1 LAASLLIAAGLY
13 FGRKND
19 LPPARVFQV
28 AATPSAP
35 PTNAAPAEFVVLPGA
50 TALPHF
56 ERGEVIRMEI
66 PFPEGPVQADVLV
79 GQDGIA
85 RAVRFVQ

>member
-1 LAASLLIAAGLY
+1 
-13 FGRKND
+13 
-19 LPPARVFQV
+19 
-28 AATPSAP
+28 
-35 PTNAAPAEFVVLPGA
+35 
-50 TALPHF
+50 
-56 ERGEVIRMEI
+56 MEI